1 MTDWGSRTAFGNS
14 DGQIGLGWS
23 ADAGQ
28 PIHAYYDCAIMLN
41 KDGENRAD
49 VEKRKQSLAKQE

>member
-14 DGQIGLGWS
+14 DRQIGLGWS

-28 PIHAYYDCAIMLN
+28 PIHAYDDCAVMLN
-41 KDGENRAD
+41 KAN
-49 VEKRKQSLAKQE
+49 AK